1 MFSFVVKKFGLLKS
15 IPLTALIFDSWL
27 KLWLS
32 ISEPDKL
39 TWLDSLEE
47 KALSWDGVSISLH
60 KFGGTQFNFNKREIG
75 HVHSNGIVDILFDR
89 ETKRNL
95 ILEEKAEEHH
105 VFKKSGWISF
115 YIKNEADVELAISLL
130 RKSYLRIAQN
140 YI

>member
-95 ILEEKAEEHH
+95 ILEGKAEEHH